1 MREEI
6 IAKRYAMG
14 LYKAIDSKEFE
25 DIKSELNGFLEI
37 LNSNKELKEFLL
49 NPFYTKRQKKSVV
62 EAILNELKF
71 SDKTSNLILLLIE
84 KGRLHYLSF
93 IIGEFVKVWEEE
105 NNVYPVTI
113 YTPLKLD
120 SETKKE
126 ILKSL
131 EKKFGGKVSPEFLTD
146 KKLIGGIL
154 IKYKSTYYDGSVSGA
169 LNKLKEKIIKEN

>member
-6 IAKRYAMG
+6 IAKRYAIG
-14 LYKAIDSKEFE
+14 LYKAVDKKRFE
-25 DIKSELNGFLEI
+25 EARDELKAFLEI
-37 LNSNKELKEFLL
+37 LNSNSDLKEFLL
-49 NPFYTKRQKKSVV
+49 NPFYTKNQKKEVV
-62 EAILNELKF
+62 QTILDEIKF
-71 SDKTSNLILLLIE
+71 SEEISNLILLLID

-93 IIGEFVKVWEEE
+93 IINEFIKVWEDE
-105 NNVYPVTI
+105 NNVYPVEI

-131 EKKFGGKVSPEFLTD
+131 EKKFGGKVSAEFLID

-154 IKYKSTYYDGSVSGA
+154 IKYKSTYYDGSVAGA